1 LGAVGRSVRVG
12 IATGTALLFEGD
24 DYIGE
29 PVNLA
34 ARLCSAAH
42 PGEVLAACSRDDLPY
57 WVTVAGTYSIELKGI
72 GTVTDVLRLQPT
84 LQ

>member
-1 LGAVGRSVRVG
+1 MRVG

-34 ARLCSAAH
+34 ARLCTAAH

-57 WVTVAGTYSIELKGI
+57 WVTVAGTCAIELKGI